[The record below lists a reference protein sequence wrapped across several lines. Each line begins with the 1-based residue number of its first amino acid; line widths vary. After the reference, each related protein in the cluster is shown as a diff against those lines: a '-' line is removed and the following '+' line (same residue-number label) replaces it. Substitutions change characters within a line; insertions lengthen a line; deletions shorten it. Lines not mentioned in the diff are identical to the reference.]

1 MKSKNTES
9 RANNTED
16 QTVTLDGD
24 SSQDQAREWLT
35 YLYTADVS
43 PGKHDEFIRWINN
56 SDENRQKF
64 KLSQKLWQTIGM
76 TDSAVDWLE
85 QHTHQISVLPLKST
99 RKHRL
104 PKLVALLSSIAA
116 SIVLLA
122 MNGVFI
128 TTDSL
133 KTPVTE
139 TVFTSPI
146 GENRSFTL
154 SDGSEVTL
162 AGNSSITVDLG
173 QHKRQVKLRKGSAYF
188 AVSHDSSRVFSVTVQ
203 NTQVRVRGTE
213 FEIRLAT
220 DSVIKISVKH
230 GLVDVVDM
238 TEDGI
243 VDEQVLQL
251 HANEQLRTNM
261 NGAFI
266 TDATLFDPETEF
278 SWLNKRLTYDNVP
291 LKDVIMDINRYVK
304 KPVVILDESLNE
316 FPITAS
322 FTFKQ
327 IDQMLASLSEVYPIT
342 LIEEDTRNI
351 LTKQ

>member
-16 QTVTLDGD
+16 QTVTLDSD

-251 HANEQLRTNM
+251 HANEQLWTNM